1 MNKWEEEENEAG
13 KTSKAETEYQTQE
26 KYEHY
31 AKIRNSLRGKGETV
45 LQKHCVD
52 YTNIKQSVWATLSS
66 NSNFSAL
73 QILHILKLDFEFR
86 KIII

>member
-1 MNKWEEEENEAG
+1 MNKWEQEENEAG

-52 YTNIKQSVWATLSS
+52 YTNIKQSVQCGRHYHQTLI
-66 NSNFSAL
+66 F
-73 QILHILKLDFEFR
+73 LHCKYYIYTQTWFW
-86 KIII
+86 IS